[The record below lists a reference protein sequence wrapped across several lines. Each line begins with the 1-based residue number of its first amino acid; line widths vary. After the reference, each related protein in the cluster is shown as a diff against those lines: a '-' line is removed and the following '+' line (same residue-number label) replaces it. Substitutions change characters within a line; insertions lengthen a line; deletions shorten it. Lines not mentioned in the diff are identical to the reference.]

1 MSLRR
6 SLLGACIAALTI
18 AAPAQAEI
26 INTTFDAP
34 MDGDAAF
41 VNCVTGESVPYVQTY
56 HIVAN
61 VYTDENG
68 DQQVDLRRF
77 DPLTATAIGPVSGD
91 RYLLQTKSVS
101 TGDPLDGTKPATSV
115 VSFHVIDTGSGA
127 DFEFGGTFH
136 TTVNANGELTVAH
149 ETGSFRCGHDHL
161 HVGVQL

>member
-1 MSLRR
+1 MIRKNLFLMLVLATGISF
-6 SLLGACIAALTI
+6 TI

-68 DQQVDLRRF
+68 DQRRSSIRQVASDPAASRRYR
-77 DPLTATAIGPVSGD
+77 DAYKKAV
-91 RYLLQTKSVS
+91 
-101 TGDPLDGTKPATSV
+101 
-115 VSFHVIDTGSGA
+115 
-127 DFEFGGTFH
+127 
-136 TTVNANGELTVAH
+136 
-149 ETGSFRCGHDHL
+149 
-161 HVGVQL
+161 